1 MGLLL
6 IKLKKTNFYRFIWR
20 TIKKTGFTDWIYFLR
35 DYFEYREN
43 NDDRFILEW
52 KNNWPILNE
61 KVAHEFNRDYTYH
74 TSWASRKIKEINP
87 IVHHDIASDLRFVT
101 LVSSFIPVIY
111 LEYRPLEISLNNL
124 ETRHAD
130 ICKLS
135 FPDNHIECLS
145 CLSVLEH
152 IGLGRYGD
160 KLNPKGDL
168 LAISELKRV
177 LAFGGSL
184 LLVVPIGYES
194 KLQFNAHRIY
204 SHIQIMEYFSELKL
218 IEFSLI
224 PDNKKDGD
232 IIHVPSDSLLKKQK
246 MGAGCYWFKK

>member
-1 MGLLL
+1 MKK
-6 IKLKKTNFYRFIWR
+6 IKQTQLYRYFWR
-20 TIKKTGFTDWIYFLR
+20 TIKKTGLTDRIYFLR
-35 DYFEYREN
+35 DYHLYKEM

-61 KVAHEFNRDYTYH
+61 KVAHGFNRDYTYH
-74 TSWASRKIKEINP
+74 TSWAARKINEISP
-87 IVHHDIASDLRFVT
+87 SVHHDIGSDLRFVT
-101 LVSSFIPVIY
+101 LVSAFIPVIY

-160 KLNPKGDL
+160 ELNPEGDL

-184 LLVVPIGYES
+184 LLVVPIRYEPQ
-194 KLQFNAHRIY
+194 LQFNAHRIY

-232 IIHVPSDSLLKKQK
+232 ILNNPSESIVKKQK
-246 MGAGCYWFKK
+246 FGVGCYWFEK